1 MGKEITIKSE
11 AEIKILREGGK
22 RLAEILGALA
32 KAVHPGVKKRELDE
46 MAEKMILEGGDIPSF
61 KNYRPDGAQIA
72 FPAALCVSVNEEVV
86 HGIPTDQEL
95 KEGDIV
101 GLDLGLIH
109 KGLFTDS
116 AVTVAVGKIDDKAK
130 RLMEVTKKALAVGI
144 KAVKAGVK
152 TGDVGHAIE
161 KFVHPFKLG
170 IVRDLSGH
178 GVGYAVHEPPYVP
191 NYGKPRTGVKLR
203 SGMVI
208 AVEIMLTECGE
219 DIEVG
224 KDRFSFVTC
233 DKSRS
238 AHFEHTIAITEKGA
252 KILTSR

>member
-1 MGKEITIKSE
+1 VGKEITIKSP
-11 AEIKILREGGK
+11 ADIKILREGGK
-22 RLAEILGALA
+22 RLAEILGVLA
-32 KAVHPGVKKRELDE
+32 KAVRPGVKKRELDE
-46 MAEKMILEGGDIPSF
+46 LAEKMILEGGDMPSF
-61 KNYRPDGAQIA
+61 KNYKPDGAQIA
-72 FPAALCVSVNEEVV
+72 FPASLCVSVNEEIV

-95 KEGDIV
+95 KNGDIV

-116 AVTVAVGKIDDKAK
+116 AVTVAVGEIDDKAK
-130 RLMEVTKKALAVGI
+130 RLMDVTKKALAIGI
-144 KAVKAGVK
+144 KTAKAGAT

-191 NYGKPRTGVKLR
+191 NYGKSRTGVKLR
-203 SGMVI
+203 PGMVI
-208 AVEIMLTECGE
+208 AIEIMLTECGE
-219 DIEVG
+219 GIKVG

-233 DKSRS
+233 DNSRS
-238 AHFEHTIAITEKGA
+238 AHFEHTLVITEKGA
-252 KILTSR
+252 KVLTSR